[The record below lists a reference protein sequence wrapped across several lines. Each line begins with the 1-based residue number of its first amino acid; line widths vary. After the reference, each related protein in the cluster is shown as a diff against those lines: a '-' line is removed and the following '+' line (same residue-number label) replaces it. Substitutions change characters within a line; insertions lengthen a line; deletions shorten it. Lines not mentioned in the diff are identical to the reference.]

1 MYLPKV
7 LRLYSFQPR
16 DKVFINSHST
26 FNLNTNYIAL
36 HLRHGK
42 GTSAQNF
49 FYYSRSS
56 CRRQFY
62 VIEARRTEKG
72 TCRSVTILNVDPE
85 HDRSLR
91 SQKQIWWLSESE
103 NVMRMLPQTYSCQA
117 FALLS
122 VKTKSRLFWNVQ
134 PSSGSFGFLNLKR
147 ESIYIDLF
155 SMTLAM
161 TTTSAANDAGQL
173 VGITHQH

>member
-103 NVMRMLPQTYSCQA
+103 SVMRMPPRSYSYQV
-117 FALLS
+117 FVPLS
-122 VKTKSRLFWNVQ
+122 VKIKSSPFWTARR
-134 PSSGSFGFLNLKR
+134 SFGSFGFLNLKR
-147 ESIYIDLF
+147 RFMYTKVFL
-155 SMTLAM
+155 MMLAM
-161 TTTSAANDAGQL
+161 TTTSAANGSK
-173 VGITHQH
+173 